1 VLMRIILPLPAMG
14 HGRINPICKLAIA
27 IKLGAVWAR
36 PGKTCLR
43 CNFFHE
49 NIKRLAPDAV
59 TWIRVE

>member
-1 VLMRIILPLPAMG
+1 MG
-14 HGRINPICKLAIA
+14 HGRINPIRKLAIA
-27 IKLGAVWAR
+27 IKLGAVWAI

-43 CNFFHE
+43 RYFFHE